1 MIHTS
6 IDKACGL
13 TFYIAKDDE
22 TNIEAR
28 SIVSKE
34 KAIVILDRKLS
45 NVEYRASI
53 FNEKTGEWIT
63 SEFESNCFLGNK
75 EDRKIYTDE
84 LQVELV
90 LADLNKDSKDYFVYN
105 EQT

>member
-1 MIHTS
+1 MIRTS
-6 IDKACGL
+6 KAEEFGL
-13 TFYIAKDDE
+13 VFYIAKDE
-22 TNIEAR
+22 ATNTEAR
-28 SIVSKE
+28 SIISIE
-34 KAIVILDRKLS
+34 KAIVTLDRMLS
-45 NVEYRASI
+45 GVEYRASI
-53 FNEKTGEWIT
+53 YNEKTGEWIT

>member
-6 IDKACGL
+6 IDKSCGL
-13 TFYIAKDDE
+13 TFYVAKDDK

-53 FNEKTGEWIT
+53 CNEKTGEWIT